1 MALHNLAFVVQMDC
15 DSGDQQLR
23 KQVVKRGILH
33 TLLHFGCK
41 YGFDQVRWGYKMFR
55 STGGRSS
62 RLISRGSNFRELR
75 QKTFEDFELELDAK
89 LEVTAKTD
97 KRSDRATAVQNA
109 LKETLLDFQ
118 WDRPDITS
126 PTKPRRSARTG
137 STQGSREEDPWAGGR
152 NAVFVVSDL
161 PWSRS
166 QLLNYCCLG
175 NQELPVDVT
184 ENLLPKRLWDML
196 VQRHVVL
203 HWVDST
209 PDLQVRVKVFAR
221 IAVTGWLVS
230 ANVWVYSQVAKCEDH
245 VGFSRVSAV
254 LAQLEGAVIPVA
266 ALLTVSSDD
275 HACLQSGIGY
285 LLSSKQRHRLAFP
298 VTPGVLQ
305 WEQGG

>member
-1 MALHNLAFVVQMDC
+1 MALHNLAFVVQVDC

-33 TLLHFGCK
+33 ILLHFGCK
-41 YGFDQVRWGYKMFR
+41 YGFDQIRWGYKMFR

-62 RLISRGSNFRELR
+62 RLISRGSDLRELR
-75 QKTFEDFELELDAK
+75 HKTFEDFEMELDAK
-89 LEVTAKTD
+89 LEVTENTE
-97 KRSDRATAVQNA
+97 KRTDRATAVQTA

-126 PTKPRRSARTG
+126 PTKPRRSVRAG
-137 STQGSREEDPWAGGR
+137 STGGSREEDTSAGEG
-152 NAVFVVSDL
+152 NAVFVVSDC

-175 NQELPVDVT
+175 NQELPADVT
-184 ENLLPKRLWDML
+184 EELLPKRLWDML
-196 VQRHVVL
+196 VQRRVAL
-203 HWVDST
+203 HWMDST
-209 PDLQVRVKVFAR
+209 PDLQVRVKVFNRHSA
-221 IAVTGWLVS
+221 AGLPVS
-230 ANVWVYSQVAKCEDH
+230 ANVAIYSQVAKCEDH

-254 LAQLEGAVIPVA
+254 LAQLGGAIIPIA

-305 WEQGG
+305 WERGG